1 MPRPDTHPRRF
12 VRRAL
17 ALAAATCAVVGGL
30 ALWEAH
36 TRAVLVAPPPTLL
49 LDDRHGRFLAEL
61 AESDDAPVGFWRTEP
76 TPERVA
82 EALIAIEDRRFWEHP
97 GVDVRA
103 ILRALRQNLGEGRR
117 VSGASTIAMQVAR
130 MQSPGPRTLP
140 RKVVEALT
148 ALLLVHRYGREAVLA
163 HYLTITPYGGR
174 IHGIGYA
181 ARKYLEK
188 PATDLSWA
196 EIALLAAIP
205 QSPTRHD
212 PFTPEGRRR
221 AVARG
226 HEILRLLAERAVL
239 TPTELELAHTQLDAT
254 WIPTPPARPAAALH
268 FVQRASAALRAS
280 PPSDPRVTTSLDLSL
295 QERAIAETSA
305 LVASWADSGAE
316 NAAVV
321 AVDHTSMEVV
331 AYVGSAD
338 YFDRERSGAIDH
350 ANVPRAAGSTLK
362 PFLWAFALDRGVITP
377 ASVLDDLRRAPGVTT
392 NADHQFLG
400 PLLARV
406 ALANSRN
413 VPAVNLLHEA
423 GPHAV
428 YALLADLGLH
438 DRSLP
443 YEHYG
448 AGLAIGLLP
457 VTLSDLVEGYGAL
470 ARDGRVT
477 PLAWSTTARAPMRR
491 VFSEDAARQLTLF
504 LSDPIARLPT
514 FPRMGATEYPYPVAL
529 KTGTSEGYRDAW
541 TVAYSRRWLVGAWVG
556 RSDARPMRQLG
567 GAASAAK
574 LVHAMMDVL
583 HARDGD
589 GLADL
594 SFPPPA
600 GTTAHRLCERT
611 GLVATDACE
620 HTFVEWLP
628 KGDAPIEPCTAHV
641 ALPIDVRTGAIAT
654 HDTPSDR
661 RETRTF
667 TSLAPRY
674 ASWAAA
680 RGLVPPPSP
689 LRGRPAL
696 RGDPVPQDSVALSLV
711 QPVDGARVTRD
722 PEAPRHLST
731 LALEAL
737 AGPSVSQLV
746 FFVDGR
752 PFATVSRP
760 FQARWPLEPGAHT
773 IEVRAPYGGARS
785 RPIRVVV
792 E

>member
-1 MPRPDTHPRRF
+1 MPRPDPRRRRF
-12 VRRAL
+12 VRRSL
-17 ALAAATCAVVGGL
+17 ALAVAACVVLGGL
-30 ALWEAH
+30 VIREAYA
-36 TRAVLVAPPPTLL
+36 RAVLVAPPPTLL
-49 LDDRHGRFLAEL
+49 LVDRDGRFLAEL
-61 AESDDAPVGFWRTEP
+61 GESDDAPVGFWRSEP
-76 TPERVA
+76 APERVA
-82 EALIAIEDRRFWEHP
+82 EALIAIEDRRFREHP

-103 ILRALRQNLGEGRR
+103 LARALRQNLWEGRR

-130 MQSPGPRTLP
+130 MQSPGPRTFP

-148 ALLLVHRYGREAVLA
+148 ALLLVRRFGRDAVLA

-174 IHGIGYA
+174 IHGVGYA
-181 ARKYLEK
+181 ARRYLDK

-239 TPTELELAHTQLDAT
+239 RPAELELARAQLDAL
-254 WIPTPPARPAAALH
+254 WIPAPPARPTAALH
-268 FVQRASAALRAS
+268 FVRRAAEALRAS
-280 PPSDPRVTTSLDLSL
+280 PPSQPRVTTSLDLSL
-295 QERAIAETSA
+295 QERALAETSA
-305 LVASWADSGAE
+305 LLESWAERGAE
-316 NAAVV
+316 NAALI
-321 AVDHTSMEVV
+321 AVDHATMEVV

-350 ANVPRAAGSTLK
+350 ANVPRAAASTLK

-443 YEHYG
+443 FEHYG
-448 AGLAIGLLP
+448 AGLAVGLLP
-457 VTLSDLVEGYGAL
+457 VTLSNLVEGYGAL
-470 ARDGRVT
+470 ARDGRVA
-477 PLAWSTTARAPMRR
+477 PLAWSRDARAPPRR
-491 VFSEDAARQLTLF
+491 AFSEDAARQLTLF
-504 LSDPIARLPT
+504 LSDPMARLPT

-541 TVAYSRRWLVGAWVG
+541 TIAYSRRWLVGAWVG
-556 RSDARPMRQLG
+556 RSDARPMRELG

-574 LVHAMMDVL
+574 LAHAMMDVL
-583 HARDGD
+583 HARESD

-600 GTTAHRLCERT
+600 GTTARRLCERT
-611 GLVATDACE
+611 GRVATEACE
-620 HTFVEWLP
+620 HTFVEWLSEA
-628 KGDAPIEPCTAHV
+628 DAPVEPCTAHV

-654 HDTPSDR
+654 RDTPSDR
-661 RETRTF
+661 RETRIF

-680 RGLVPPPSP
+680 RGLVSPPSP
-689 LRGRPAL
+689 LRGRPML
-696 RGDPVPQDSVALSLV
+696 RGDPAPEDGIALSLV
-711 QPVDGARVTRD
+711 QPVDGVRVTRD
-722 PEAPRHLST
+722 PEAPPHLST

-752 PFATVSRP
+752 PFATVTRP

-773 IEVRAPYGGARS
+773 IEARVPYGGARS
-785 RPIRVVV
+785 RSVRVLV